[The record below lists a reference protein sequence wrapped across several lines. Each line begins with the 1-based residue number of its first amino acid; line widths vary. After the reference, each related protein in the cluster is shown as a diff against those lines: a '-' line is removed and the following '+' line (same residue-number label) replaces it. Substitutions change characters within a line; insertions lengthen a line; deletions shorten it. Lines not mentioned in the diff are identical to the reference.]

1 MESATSSLELV
12 TIFSSHVSSV
22 KLSVAAAIFLG
33 TDGKQTS
40 KTH

>member
-1 MESATSSLELV
+1 MSHTVMESATNSLELV
-12 TIFSSHVSSV
+12 TVVST

-40 KTH
+40 